1 MLVSLSYNYWSSTRR
16 AVLSLPTRRS
26 SDLQWRGVG
35 GTRILKELD
44 PISREIVGFRLQ
56 FMRSLDRPIYVD
68 NRPHPPAFAPHSWS
82 GFSTAQWEG
91 HTLKVTTTHLKDG
104 FLKRGGP
111 QTSDMLTITEDRK
124 SVV

>member
-44 PISREIVGFRLQ
+44 PISREILGFRLQ

-68 NRPHPPAFAPHSWS
+68 NRPHPPA
-82 GFSTAQWEG
+82 
-91 HTLKVTTTHLKDG
+91 L
-104 FLKRGGP
+104 
-111 QTSDMLTITEDRK
+111 DRK
-124 SVV
+124 STRLNSSHLVISYAVCCLINKYFYIT